1 MHARSHHI
9 TTIAIVIVA
18 ACTGDSSTA
27 PSGDGSAGSV
37 LVRPPATPVR
47 LEVSPYKATTLRGM
61 SIFPYL
67 FQVMSDSTRIPVIA
81 RWTSTDK
88 RVIDVDAGTG
98 YAIAIG
104 PGEASIRAEANDL
117 VAAAA
122 IAVQDPTPIDPGDAL
137 IVDSFSVIELQAQPG
152 WFYVPQMRAH
162 AASGGSVYVVQWQI
176 FLPGL
181 GGANPAGC
189 GARLTDVARD
199 LNGIGLL
206 GDWNVGIGSTRQVTG
221 DQAAAIVVF
230 ADDAGHTTTRVVR
243 GAIVSATEAPDVSGN
258 GACYTG

>member
-137 IVDSFSVIELQAQPG
+137 IVDSFSVIELQAQPAG
-152 WFYVPQMRAH
+152 SMCHRCERTQHRVGRCTSC
-162 AASGGSVYVVQWQI
+162 SGRSSC
-176 FLPGL
+176 P
-181 GGANPAGC
+181 
-189 GARLTDVARD
+189 
-199 LNGIGLL
+199 
-206 GDWNVGIGSTRQVTG
+206 
-221 DQAAAIVVF
+221 
-230 ADDAGHTTTRVVR
+230 
-243 GAIVSATEAPDVSGN
+243 VSAARTRRVAVHG
-258 GACYTG
+258 